1 MSAVVL
7 DADGVTATVRR
18 LAGELS
24 GAYGHGV
31 LLVGLLPGSLVFLA
45 DLVRSMSVQV
55 EVDFLQVSAYRPG
68 AGQVRLVKDLDAS
81 VTGRDVVLVDAA
93 VDTGLTLTYVV
104 DELRRREPRSVEVCA
119 LVDKVRRRLVPV
131 HLRFRGVETAAGMVA
146 GYGLG
151 QSGAGVNLGH
161 IVEVAG

>member
-1 MSAVVL
+1 MAVIL
-7 DADGVTATVRR
+7 DTDGITATVRR

-24 GAYGHGV
+24 AAYDGGV

-45 DLVRSMSVQV
+45 DLVRAMTIHP

-68 AGQVRLVKDLDAS
+68 AGHVRLVKDLDVS

-104 DELRRREPRSVEVCA
+104 EELQRRGPRSVEVCA

-131 HLRFRGVETAAGMVA
+131 HLRFRGVETSAGMVA

-151 QSGAGVNLGH
+151 QSGSGVNLGH
-161 IVEVAG
+161 IVEVGG

>member
-1 MSAVVL
+1 MGSVVL
-7 DADGVTATVRR
+7 DADGITTTVRR

-24 GAYGHGV
+24 GAYEHGL

-45 DLVRSMSVQV
+45 DLVRAMTVDP

-68 AGQVRLVKDLDAS
+68 AGQVRLVKDLGAS

-104 DELRRREPRSVEVCA
+104 EELRRRDPRSVEVCA

-131 HLRFRGVETAAGMVA
+131 HLRFRGVETAAGMVT

-151 QSGAGVNLGH
+151 QAGSGINLGH
-161 IVEVAG
+161 IVEVPG